1 MNDLQ
6 ILEIIKDKRKDCYC
20 DYEFNLRL
28 NMRDEDRQSFRAR
41 KEYIKVLK
49 TRLNVYDELI
59 YMLEYQIA
67 QEKR

>member
-6 ILEIIKDKRKDCYC
+6 ILEIIKDKRKDCYY

-67 QEKR
+67 QDKR

>member
-6 ILEIIKDKRKDCYC
+6 ILELIKDKRNNCYC

-41 KEYIKVLK
+41 KEYIKVLRA
-49 TRLNVYDELI
+49 RLNVYDELI
-59 YMLEYQIA
+59 HILEYQIA
-67 QEKR
+67 QCKI